1 MNRCMDWKAKLNI
14 CTVTNQTAGK
24 TWERITNIYH
34 TANEVQK
41 ILAESLKRDENIFK
55 MRLLSASNVMF
66 CLRHKD
72 ALAKWLEAG

>member
-1 MNRCMDWKAKLNI
+1 MDWKAKLNI
-14 CTVTNQTAGK
+14 CTLTNQTAGK

-34 TANEVQK
+34 TANEVQE

-66 CLRHKD
+66 CLRHED
-72 ALAKWLEAG
+72 DLAKWLEAG